1 MIKSKTLFTV
11 VVTVVITD
19 LITKE
24 DNKIL
29 VLTIY
34 NRWEILYLD
43 NGVPARESV
52 ANNVS
57 ESKHLDLP
65 LDII

>member
-1 MIKSKTLFTV
+1 MRNMYS
-11 VVTVVITD
+11 
-19 LITKE
+19 
-24 DNKIL
+24 
-29 VLTIY
+29 
-34 NRWEILYLD
+34 D